1 MLNLQHGKG
10 RLRCFSQ
17 RNVFMI
23 RIKKLDIFIAK
34 QFGLLFVGT
43 FFICQFVLMMQF
55 LWRYI
60 DDLIGKGL
68 SMEIMAQFF
77 WYMGLMLVPQALPLA
92 ILLSS
97 LITFGNLGESS
108 ELTAIKA
115 AGISL
120 MQSFRSLIVIS
131 IVISGISFVF
141 QNNIGPEANN
151 KLAQLLISMK
161 QKSPELEIPEGVFYD
176 GIPNSNLYVQHK
188 DLETGK
194 LYGIM
199 IYRMTGSYEDQA
211 IILADSGMLQS
222 TADRKHLLL
231 SLWSGEWFENM
242 QSQEFTNTAAVPY
255 RRETFVDKKIL
266 IPFDDGFNLT
276 DASLLSGSAKSKSMG
291 AIWHSLDSLNHYYDS
306 VGNVNFKELSYLYN
320 PVKVKTSRD
329 SLRLETK
336 RASLKQTFDVETD
349 YSKLSSAQKQQVV
362 SSAIAN
368 IQRDISELD
377 YRSMLTVDGD
387 VAIRFHWIEAY
398 NKITL
403 ALSCLLFFFI
413 GAPLGAI
420 IRKGGLG
427 IPIIVSVLVFITYYI
442 LDNSGY
448 RMARE
453 GIWAIWFGKT
463 LAMMVLTP
471 IAVFV
476 TYKANNDSVV
486 FNMDAYRVFFTK
498 LLGLRL
504 KRHLALKEVVIYPPH
519 YDESKEKLRYLDG
532 LFDDY
537 LKRKKLLRLPNPIKV
552 FFKYQDDHEIERLS
566 EQLEEV
572 VQDLANTRS
581 SRIIAYLNQLPI
593 LSAKAHTRP
602 FDRKRY
608 NVLAAICFPLGIILY
623 IRMWRFRLRLAN
635 DIKKLIITNKLIV
648 DEIDNIQQK

>member
-1 MLNLQHGKG
+1 M
-10 RLRCFSQ
+10 F
-17 RNVFMI
+17 
-23 RIKKLDIFIAK
+23 RIKKLDIFIVK
-34 QFGLLFVGT
+34 QFGMLFIGT

-68 SMEIMAQFF
+68 TMDVLAQFF

-97 LITFGNLGESS
+97 LITYGNLGESS

-120 MQSFRSLIVIS
+120 MQSFRGLIVIT
-131 IVISGISFVF
+131 IMIAFASFYF
-141 QNNIGPEANN
+141 QNNIGPTANL
-151 KLAQLLISMK
+151 KLAQLILSMRD
-161 QKSPELEIPEGVFYD
+161 KSPETQIPVGVFYD
-176 GIPNSNLYVQHK
+176 GIPNSNIYVQKK
-188 DLETGK
+188 DNETGK

-519 YDESKEKLRYLDG
+519 YEESKEKLRYLDG

-635 DIKKLIITNKLIV
+635 DIKKLIVTNKLIV
-648 DEIDNIQQK
+648 DEIDNI

>member
-1 MLNLQHGKG
+1 M
-10 RLRCFSQ
+10 F
-17 RNVFMI
+17 
-23 RIKKLDIFIAK
+23 RIKNLDRFIVK
-34 QFGLLFVGT
+34 QFGMLFIGT

-68 SMEIMAQFF
+68 TMDVLAQFF

-97 LITFGNLGESS
+97 LITYGNLGESS

-120 MQSFRSLIVIS
+120 MQSFRGLIVIT
-131 IVISGISFVF
+131 IMIAFASFYF
-141 QNNIGPEANN
+141 QNNIGPTANL
-151 KLAQLLISMK
+151 KLAQLILSMRD
-161 QKSPELEIPEGVFYD
+161 KSPETQIPVGVFYD
-176 GIPNSNLYVQHK
+176 GIPNSNIYVQKK
-188 DLETGK
+188 DNETGK

-255 RRETFVDKKIL
+255 RRETFVDKKII

-349 YSKLSSAQKQQVV
+349 YNKLSSAQKQQAV

-635 DIKKLIITNKLIV
+635 DIKKLIVTNKLIV
-648 DEIDNIQQK
+648 DELDNIQQK

>member
-1 MLNLQHGKG
+1 M
-10 RLRCFSQ
+10 F
-17 RNVFMI
+17 
-23 RIKKLDIFIAK
+23 RIKKLDIFIVK
-34 QFGLLFVGT
+34 QFGMLFIGT

-55 LWRYI
+55 LWTYI

-68 SMEIMAQFF
+68 TMDVLAQFF

-97 LITFGNLGESS
+97 LIAYGNLGESS

-120 MQSFRSLIVIS
+120 MQSFRGLIVIT
-131 IVISGISFVF
+131 IIITFASFYF
-141 QNNIGPEANN
+141 QNNIGPAANL
-151 KLAQLLISMK
+151 KLAQLVLSMRE
-161 QKSPELEIPEGVFYD
+161 KSPETQIPVGVFYD
-176 GIPNSNLYVQHK
+176 GIPNSNIYVQKK
-188 DLETGK
+188 DNETGK

-222 TADRKHLLL
+222 TADGKHLLL

-276 DASLLSGSAKSKSMG
+276 DASLLSGSAKNKSMG

-442 LDNSGY
+442 LNNSGY

-476 TYKANNDSVV
+476 TYKANNDSVI

-532 LFDDY
+532 LFDEY

-635 DIKKLIITNKLIV
+635 DIKKLIVTNKLIV

>member
-1 MLNLQHGKG
+1 M
-10 RLRCFSQ
+10 F
-17 RNVFMI
+17 
-23 RIKKLDIFIAK
+23 RIKKLDIFIVK
-34 QFGLLFVGT
+34 QFGMLFIGT

-55 LWRYI
+55 LWTYI

-68 SMEIMAQFF
+68 TMDVLAQFF

-97 LITFGNLGESS
+97 LIAYGNLGESS

-120 MQSFRSLIVIS
+120 MQSFRGLIVIT
-131 IVISGISFVF
+131 IIITFASFYF
-141 QNNIGPEANN
+141 QNNIGPAANL
-151 KLAQLLISMK
+151 KLAQLVLSMRE
-161 QKSPELEIPEGVFYD
+161 KSPETQIPVGVFYD
-176 GIPNSNLYVQHK
+176 GIPNSNIYVQKK
-188 DLETGK
+188 DNETGK

-222 TADRKHLLL
+222 TADGKHLLL

-276 DASLLSGSAKSKSMG
+276 DASLLSGSAKNKSMG

-336 RASLKQTFDVETD
+336 RTSLKQTFDVETD
-349 YSKLSSAQKQQVV
+349 YSKLSSAQKQQAV

-442 LDNSGY
+442 LNNSGY

-476 TYKANNDSVV
+476 TYKANNDSVI

-519 YDESKEKLRYLDG
+519 YEESKEKLRYLDG
-532 LFDDY
+532 LFDEY

-635 DIKKLIITNKLIV
+635 DIKKLIVTNKLIV

>member
-1 MLNLQHGKG
+1 M
-10 RLRCFSQ
+10 F
-17 RNVFMI
+17 
-23 RIKKLDIFIAK
+23 RIKKLDIFIVK
-34 QFGLLFVGT
+34 QFGMLFIGT

-68 SMEIMAQFF
+68 TMDVLAQFF

-97 LITFGNLGESS
+97 LITYGNLGESS

-120 MQSFRSLIVIS
+120 MQSFRGLIVIT
-131 IVISGISFVF
+131 IMIAFASFYF
-141 QNNIGPEANN
+141 QNNIGPTANL
-151 KLAQLLISMK
+151 KLAQLILSMRD
-161 QKSPELEIPEGVFYD
+161 KSPETQIPVGVFYD
-176 GIPNSNLYVQHK
+176 GIPNSNIYVQKK
-188 DLETGK
+188 DNETGK

-255 RRETFVDKKIL
+255 RRETFVDKKII

-349 YSKLSSAQKQQVV
+349 YNKLSSAQKHQAV

-519 YDESKEKLRYLDG
+519 YEESKEKLRYLDG
-532 LFDDY
+532 LFGDY

-608 NVLAAICFPLGIILY
+608 NVLAAICFPLGVILY

-635 DIKKLIITNKLIV
+635 DIKKLIVTNKLIV

>member
-1 MLNLQHGKG
+1 M
-10 RLRCFSQ
+10 F
-17 RNVFMI
+17 
-23 RIKKLDIFIAK
+23 RIKKLDIFIVK
-34 QFGLLFVGT
+34 QFGMLFIGT

-55 LWRYI
+55 LWTYI

-68 SMEIMAQFF
+68 TMDVLAQFF

-97 LITFGNLGESS
+97 LIAYGNLGESS

-120 MQSFRSLIVIS
+120 MQSFRGLIVIT
-131 IVISGISFVF
+131 IIITFASFYF
-141 QNNIGPEANN
+141 QNNIGPASNL
-151 KLAQLLISMK
+151 KLAQLVLSMRE
-161 QKSPELEIPEGVFYD
+161 KSPETQIPVGVFYD
-176 GIPNSNLYVQHK
+176 GIPNSNIYVQKK
-188 DLETGK
+188 DNETGK

-222 TADRKHLLL
+222 TADGKHLLL

-276 DASLLSGSAKSKSMG
+276 DASLLSGSAKNKSMG

-349 YSKLSSAQKQQVV
+349 YNKLSSAQKQQAV

-442 LDNSGY
+442 LNNSGY

-476 TYKANNDSVV
+476 TYKANNDSVI

-519 YDESKEKLRYLDG
+519 YEESKEKLRYLDG

-537 LKRKKLLRLPNPIKV
+537 LKRKKLLRLPNPVKV

-635 DIKKLIITNKLIV
+635 DIKKLIVTNKLIV

>member
-1 MLNLQHGKG
+1 M
-10 RLRCFSQ
+10 F
-17 RNVFMI
+17 
-23 RIKKLDIFIAK
+23 RIKKLDIFIVK
-34 QFGLLFVGT
+34 QFGMLFIGT

-68 SMEIMAQFF
+68 TMDVLAQFF

-97 LITFGNLGESS
+97 LITYGNLGESS

-120 MQSFRSLIVIS
+120 MQSFRGLIVITVM
-131 IVISGISFVF
+131 IVFASFYF
-141 QNNIGPEANN
+141 QNNIGPTANL
-151 KLAQLLISMK
+151 KLAQLILSMRD
-161 QKSPELEIPEGVFYD
+161 KSPETQIPVGVFYD
-176 GIPNSNLYVQHK
+176 GIPNSNIYVQKK
-188 DLETGK
+188 DNETGK

-255 RRETFVDKKIL
+255 RRETFVDKKII

-349 YSKLSSAQKQQVV
+349 YNKLSSAQKQQAV

-519 YDESKEKLRYLDG
+519 YEESKEKLRYLDG

-635 DIKKLIITNKLIV
+635 DIKKLIVTNKLIV

>member
-1 MLNLQHGKG
+1 M
-10 RLRCFSQ
+10 F
-17 RNVFMI
+17 
-23 RIKKLDIFIAK
+23 RIKKLDIFIVK
-34 QFGLLFVGT
+34 QFGMLFIGT

-68 SMEIMAQFF
+68 TMDVLAQFF

-97 LITFGNLGESS
+97 LITYGNLGESS

-120 MQSFRSLIVIS
+120 MQSFRGLIVIT
-131 IVISGISFVF
+131 IMIAFASFYF
-141 QNNIGPEANN
+141 QNNIGPTANL
-151 KLAQLLISMK
+151 KLAQLILSMRD
-161 QKSPELEIPEGVFYD
+161 KSPETQIPVGVFYD
-176 GIPNSNLYVQHK
+176 GIPNSNIYVQKK
-188 DLETGK
+188 DNETGK

-255 RRETFVDKKIL
+255 RRETFVDKKII

-349 YSKLSSAQKQQVV
+349 YSKLSSAQKQQAV

-572 VQDLANTRS
+572 VQDLSNTRS

-635 DIKKLIITNKLIV
+635 DIKKLIVTNKLIV

>member
-1 MLNLQHGKG
+1 M
-10 RLRCFSQ
+10 F
-17 RNVFMI
+17 
-23 RIKKLDIFIAK
+23 RIKKLDIFIVK
-34 QFGLLFVGT
+34 QFGMLFIGT

-55 LWRYI
+55 LWTYI

-68 SMEIMAQFF
+68 TMDVLAQFF

-97 LITFGNLGESS
+97 LIAYGNLGESS

-120 MQSFRSLIVIS
+120 MQSFRGLIAIT
-131 IVISGISFVF
+131 IIITFASFYF
-141 QNNIGPEANN
+141 QNNIGPAANL
-151 KLAQLLISMK
+151 KLAQLVLSMRE
-161 QKSPELEIPEGVFYD
+161 KSPETQIPVGVFYD
-176 GIPNSNLYVQHK
+176 GIPNSNIYVQKK
-188 DLETGK
+188 DNETGK

-222 TADRKHLLL
+222 TADGKHLLL

-276 DASLLSGSAKSKSMG
+276 DASLLSGSAKNKSMG

-349 YSKLSSAQKQQVV
+349 YNKLSSAQKQQAV

-442 LDNSGY
+442 LNNSGY

-476 TYKANNDSVV
+476 TYKANNDSVI

-532 LFDDY
+532 LFDEY
-537 LKRKKLLRLPNPIKV
+537 LKRKKLLRLPNPVKV

-635 DIKKLIITNKLIV
+635 DIKKLIVTNKLIV
-648 DEIDNIQQK
+648 DEIDNIQ

>member
-1 MLNLQHGKG
+1 M
-10 RLRCFSQ
+10 F
-17 RNVFMI
+17 
-23 RIKKLDIFIAK
+23 RIKKLDIFIVK
-34 QFGLLFVGT
+34 QFGMLFIGT

-68 SMEIMAQFF
+68 TMDVLAQFF

-97 LITFGNLGESS
+97 LIAYGNLGESS

-120 MQSFRSLIVIS
+120 MQSFRGLIVIT
-131 IVISGISFVF
+131 IMIAFASFYF
-141 QNNIGPEANN
+141 QNNIGPTANL
-151 KLAQLLISMK
+151 KLAQLILSMRD
-161 QKSPELEIPEGVFYD
+161 KSPETQIPVGVFYD
-176 GIPNSNLYVQHK
+176 GIPNSNIYVQKK
-188 DLETGK
+188 DNETGK

-255 RRETFVDKKIL
+255 RRETFVDKKII

-306 VGNVNFKELSYLYN
+306 VGDVNFKELSYLYN

-336 RASLKQTFDVETD
+336 RTSLKQTFDVETD
-349 YSKLSSAQKQQVV
+349 YSKLSSAQKQQAV

-519 YDESKEKLRYLDG
+519 YEESKEKLRYLDG

-635 DIKKLIITNKLIV
+635 DIKKLIVTNKLIV

>member
-1 MLNLQHGKG
+1 M
-10 RLRCFSQ
+10 F
-17 RNVFMI
+17 
-23 RIKKLDIFIAK
+23 RIKKLDIFIVK
-34 QFGLLFVGT
+34 QFGMLFIGT

-68 SMEIMAQFF
+68 TMDVLAQFF

-97 LITFGNLGESS
+97 LIAYGNLGESS

-120 MQSFRSLIVIS
+120 MQSFRGLIVIT
-131 IVISGISFVF
+131 IIITFASFYF
-141 QNNIGPEANN
+141 QNNIGPTANL
-151 KLAQLLISMK
+151 KLAQLILSMRD
-161 QKSPELEIPEGVFYD
+161 KSPETQIPVGVFYD
-176 GIPNSNLYVQHK
+176 GIPNSNIYVQKK
-188 DLETGK
+188 DNETGK

-222 TADRKHLLL
+222 TADGKHLLL

-276 DASLLSGSAKSKSMG
+276 DASLLSGSAKNKSMG

-336 RASLKQTFDVETD
+336 RASLKQTFDVEID
-349 YSKLSSAQKQQVV
+349 YNKLSSAQKQQAV

-442 LDNSGY
+442 LNNSGY

-476 TYKANNDSVV
+476 TYKANNDSVI

-635 DIKKLIITNKLIV
+635 DIKKLIVTNKLIV

>member
-1 MLNLQHGKG
+1 M
-10 RLRCFSQ
+10 F
-17 RNVFMI
+17 
-23 RIKKLDIFIAK
+23 RIKKLDIFIVK
-34 QFGLLFVGT
+34 QFGMLFIGT

-68 SMEIMAQFF
+68 TMDVLAQFF

-97 LITFGNLGESS
+97 LITYGNLGESS

-120 MQSFRSLIVIS
+120 MQSFRGLIVIT
-131 IVISGISFVF
+131 IMIAFASFYF
-141 QNNIGPEANN
+141 QNNIGPTANL
-151 KLAQLLISMK
+151 KLAQLILSMRD
-161 QKSPELEIPEGVFYD
+161 KSPETQIPVGVFYD
-176 GIPNSNLYVQHK
+176 GIPNSNIYVQKK
-188 DLETGK
+188 DNETGK

-255 RRETFVDKKIL
+255 RRETFVDKKII

-349 YSKLSSAQKQQVV
+349 YNKLSSAQKQQAV

-519 YDESKEKLRYLDG
+519 YEESKEKLRYLDG

-572 VQDLANTRS
+572 VQDLTNTRS

-635 DIKKLIITNKLIV
+635 DIKKLIVTNKLIV

>member
-1 MLNLQHGKG
+1 M
-10 RLRCFSQ
+10 F
-17 RNVFMI
+17 
-23 RIKKLDIFIAK
+23 RIKKLDIFIVK
-34 QFGLLFVGT
+34 QFGMLFIGT

-68 SMEIMAQFF
+68 TMDVLAQFF

-97 LITFGNLGESS
+97 LITYGNLGESS

-120 MQSFRSLIVIS
+120 MQSFRGLIVIT
-131 IVISGISFVF
+131 IMIAFASFYF
-141 QNNIGPEANN
+141 QNNIGPTANL
-151 KLAQLLISMK
+151 KLAQLILSMRD
-161 QKSPELEIPEGVFYD
+161 KSPETQIPVGVFYD
-176 GIPNSNLYVQHK
+176 GIPNSNIYVQK
-188 DLETGK
+188 KENETGK

-255 RRETFVDKKIL
+255 RRETFVDKKII

-349 YSKLSSAQKQQVV
+349 YSKLSSAQKQQAV

-519 YDESKEKLRYLDG
+519 YEESKEKLRYLDG

-635 DIKKLIITNKLIV
+635 DIKKLIVTNKLIV

>member
-1 MLNLQHGKG
+1 M
-10 RLRCFSQ
+10 F
-17 RNVFMI
+17 
-23 RIKKLDIFIAK
+23 RIKKLDIFIVK
-34 QFGLLFVGT
+34 QFGMLFIGT

-68 SMEIMAQFF
+68 TMDVLAQFF

-97 LITFGNLGESS
+97 LITYGNLGESS

-120 MQSFRSLIVIS
+120 MQSFRGLIVIT
-131 IVISGISFVF
+131 IMIAFASFYF
-141 QNNIGPEANN
+141 QNNIGPTANL
-151 KLAQLLISMK
+151 KLAQLILSMRD
-161 QKSPELEIPEGVFYD
+161 KSPETQIPVGVFYD
-176 GIPNSNLYVQHK
+176 GIPNSNIYVQKK
-188 DLETGK
+188 DNETGK

-255 RRETFVDKKIL
+255 RRETFVDKKII

-349 YSKLSSAQKQQVV
+349 YSKLSSAQKQQAV

-519 YDESKEKLRYLDG
+519 YEESKEKLRYLDG
-532 LFDDY
+532 LFGDY
-537 LKRKKLLRLPNPIKV
+537 LKRKKLLRLPNPVKV

-635 DIKKLIITNKLIV
+635 DIKKLIVTNKLIV

>member
-1 MLNLQHGKG
+1 M
-10 RLRCFSQ
+10 F
-17 RNVFMI
+17 
-23 RIKKLDIFIAK
+23 RIKKLDIFIVK
-34 QFGLLFVGT
+34 QFGMLFIGT

-55 LWRYI
+55 LWTYI

-68 SMEIMAQFF
+68 TMDVLAQFF

-97 LITFGNLGESS
+97 LIAYGNLGESS

-120 MQSFRSLIVIS
+120 MQSFRGLIVIT
-131 IVISGISFVF
+131 IIITFASFYF
-141 QNNIGPEANN
+141 QNNIGPASNL
-151 KLAQLLISMK
+151 KLAQLVLSMRE
-161 QKSPELEIPEGVFYD
+161 KSPETQIPVGVFYD
-176 GIPNSNLYVQHK
+176 GIPNSNIYVQKK
-188 DLETGK
+188 DNETGK

-222 TADRKHLLL
+222 TADGKHLLL

-276 DASLLSGSAKSKSMG
+276 DASLLSGSAKNKSMG

-349 YSKLSSAQKQQVV
+349 YNKLSSAQKQQAV

-442 LDNSGY
+442 LNNSGY
-448 RMARE
+448 RMSRE

-476 TYKANNDSVV
+476 TYKANNDSVI

-519 YDESKEKLRYLDG
+519 YEESKEKLRYLDG

-572 VQDLANTRS
+572 VQDLSNTRS

-635 DIKKLIITNKLIV
+635 DIKKLIVTNKLIV

>member
-1 MLNLQHGKG
+1 M
-10 RLRCFSQ
+10 F
-17 RNVFMI
+17 
-23 RIKKLDIFIAK
+23 RIKKLDIFIVK
-34 QFGLLFVGT
+34 QFGMLFIGT

-68 SMEIMAQFF
+68 TMDVLAQFF

-97 LITFGNLGESS
+97 LITYGNLGESS

-120 MQSFRSLIVIS
+120 MQSFRGLIVIT
-131 IVISGISFVF
+131 IMIAFASFYF
-141 QNNIGPEANN
+141 QNNIGPTANL
-151 KLAQLLISMK
+151 KLAQLILSMRD
-161 QKSPELEIPEGVFYD
+161 KSPETQIPVGVFYD
-176 GIPNSNLYVQHK
+176 GIPNSNIYVQK
-188 DLETGK
+188 KENETGK

-255 RRETFVDKKIL
+255 RRETFVDKKII

-349 YSKLSSAQKQQVV
+349 YNKLSSAQKQQAV

-519 YDESKEKLRYLDG
+519 YEESKEKIRYLDG

-635 DIKKLIITNKLIV
+635 DIKKLIVTNKLIV

>member
-1 MLNLQHGKG
+1 M
-10 RLRCFSQ
+10 F
-17 RNVFMI
+17 
-23 RIKKLDIFIAK
+23 RIKKLDIFIVK
-34 QFGLLFVGT
+34 QFGMLFIGT

-68 SMEIMAQFF
+68 TMDVLAQFF

-97 LITFGNLGESS
+97 LITYGNLGESS

-120 MQSFRSLIVIS
+120 MQSFRGLIVIT
-131 IVISGISFVF
+131 IMIAFASFYF
-141 QNNIGPEANN
+141 QNNIGPTANL
-151 KLAQLLISMK
+151 KLAQLILSMRD
-161 QKSPELEIPEGVFYD
+161 KSPETQIPVGVFYD
-176 GIPNSNLYVQHK
+176 GIPNSNIYVQKK
-188 DLETGK
+188 DNETGK

-255 RRETFVDKKIL
+255 RRETFVDKKIV

-349 YSKLSSAQKQQVV
+349 YNKLSSAQKQQAV

-519 YDESKEKLRYLDG
+519 YEESKEKLRYLDG

-635 DIKKLIITNKLIV
+635 DIKKLIVTNKLIV

>member
-1 MLNLQHGKG
+1 M
-10 RLRCFSQ
+10 F
-17 RNVFMI
+17 
-23 RIKKLDIFIAK
+23 RIKKLDIFIVK
-34 QFGLLFVGT
+34 QFGMLFIGT

-68 SMEIMAQFF
+68 TMDVLAQFF

-97 LITFGNLGESS
+97 LITYGNLGESS

-120 MQSFRSLIVIS
+120 MQSFRGLIVIT
-131 IVISGISFVF
+131 IMIAFASFYF
-141 QNNIGPEANN
+141 QNNIGPTANL
-151 KLAQLLISMK
+151 KLAQLILSMRD
-161 QKSPELEIPEGVFYD
+161 KSPETQIPVGVFYD
-176 GIPNSNLYVQHK
+176 GIPNSNIYVQKK
-188 DLETGK
+188 DNETGK

-255 RRETFVDKKIL
+255 RRETFVDKKIV

-276 DASLLSGSAKSKSMG
+276 DASLLSGSAKSKRMG

-519 YDESKEKLRYLDG
+519 YDESKEKLRHLDG

-537 LKRKKLLRLPNPIKV
+537 LKRKKLLRLPNPVKV

-635 DIKKLIITNKLIV
+635 DIKKLIVTNKLIV

>member
-1 MLNLQHGKG
+1 M
-10 RLRCFSQ
+10 F
-17 RNVFMI
+17 
-23 RIKKLDIFIAK
+23 RIKKLDIFIVK
-34 QFGLLFVGT
+34 QFGMLFIGT

-68 SMEIMAQFF
+68 TMDVLAQFF

-97 LITFGNLGESS
+97 LITYGDLGESS

-120 MQSFRSLIVIS
+120 MQSFRGLIVIT
-131 IVISGISFVF
+131 IMIAFASFYF
-141 QNNIGPEANN
+141 QNNIGPTANL
-151 KLAQLLISMK
+151 KLAQLILSMRD
-161 QKSPELEIPEGVFYD
+161 KSPETQIPVGVFYD
-176 GIPNSNLYVQHK
+176 GIPNSNIYVQKK
-188 DLETGK
+188 DNETGK

-255 RRETFVDKKIL
+255 RRETFVDKKII

-349 YSKLSSAQKQQVV
+349 YSKLSSAQKQQAV

-519 YDESKEKLRYLDG
+519 YEESKEKLRYLDG

-572 VQDLANTRS
+572 VQDLSNTRS

-635 DIKKLIITNKLIV
+635 DIKKLIVTNKLIV

>member
-1 MLNLQHGKG
+1 M
-10 RLRCFSQ
+10 F
-17 RNVFMI
+17 
-23 RIKKLDIFIAK
+23 RIKKLDIFIVK
-34 QFGLLFVGT
+34 QFGMLFIGT

-68 SMEIMAQFF
+68 TMDVLAQFF

-97 LITFGNLGESS
+97 LITYGNLGESS

-120 MQSFRSLIVIS
+120 MQSFRGLIVIT
-131 IVISGISFVF
+131 IMIAFASFYF
-141 QNNIGPEANN
+141 QNNIGPTANL
-151 KLAQLLISMK
+151 KLAQLILSMRD
-161 QKSPELEIPEGVFYD
+161 KSPETQIPVGVFYD
-176 GIPNSNLYVQHK
+176 GIPNSNIYVQKK
-188 DLETGK
+188 DNETGT

-255 RRETFVDKKIL
+255 RRETFVDKKII

-349 YSKLSSAQKQQVV
+349 YSKLSSAQKQQAV

-519 YDESKEKLRYLDG
+519 YEESKEKLRYLDG

-635 DIKKLIITNKLIV
+635 DIKKLIVTNKLIV

>member
-1 MLNLQHGKG
+1 M
-10 RLRCFSQ
+10 F
-17 RNVFMI
+17 
-23 RIKKLDIFIAK
+23 RIKKLDIFIVK
-34 QFGLLFVGT
+34 QFGMLFIGT

-68 SMEIMAQFF
+68 TMDVLAQFF

-97 LITFGNLGESS
+97 LITYGNLGESS

-120 MQSFRSLIVIS
+120 MQSFRGLIVIT
-131 IVISGISFVF
+131 IMIAFASFYF
-141 QNNIGPEANN
+141 QNNIGPTANL
-151 KLAQLLISMK
+151 KLAQLILSMRD
-161 QKSPELEIPEGVFYD
+161 KSPETQIPVGVFYD
-176 GIPNSNLYVQHK
+176 GIPNSNIYVQKK
-188 DLETGK
+188 DNETGK

-349 YSKLSSAQKQQVV
+349 YNKLSSAQKQQVV

-572 VQDLANTRS
+572 VQDLSNTRS

-635 DIKKLIITNKLIV
+635 DIKKLIVTNKLIV

>member
-1 MLNLQHGKG
+1 M
-10 RLRCFSQ
+10 F
-17 RNVFMI
+17 
-23 RIKKLDIFIAK
+23 RIKKLDIFIVK
-34 QFGLLFVGT
+34 QFGMLFIGT

-68 SMEIMAQFF
+68 TMDVLAQFF

-97 LITFGNLGESS
+97 LIAYGNLGESS

-120 MQSFRSLIVIS
+120 MQSFRGLIVIT
-131 IVISGISFVF
+131 IMIAFASFYF
-141 QNNIGPEANN
+141 QNNIGPTANL
-151 KLAQLLISMK
+151 KLAQLILSMRD
-161 QKSPELEIPEGVFYD
+161 KSPETQIPVGVFYD
-176 GIPNSNLYVQHK
+176 GIPNSNIYVQKK
-188 DLETGK
+188 DNETGK

-336 RASLKQTFDVETD
+336 RTSLKQTFDVETD

-532 LFDDY
+532 LFDEY

-635 DIKKLIITNKLIV
+635 DIKKLIVTNKLIV

>member
-1 MLNLQHGKG
+1 M
-10 RLRCFSQ
+10 F
-17 RNVFMI
+17 
-23 RIKKLDIFIAK
+23 RIKKLDIFIVK
-34 QFGLLFVGT
+34 QFGMLFIGT

-68 SMEIMAQFF
+68 TMDVLAQFF

-97 LITFGNLGESS
+97 LITYGNLGESS

-120 MQSFRSLIVIS
+120 MQSFRGLIVIT
-131 IVISGISFVF
+131 IMIAFASFYF
-141 QNNIGPEANN
+141 QNNIGPTANL
-151 KLAQLLISMK
+151 KLAQLILSMRD
-161 QKSPELEIPEGVFYD
+161 KSPETQIPVGVFYD
-176 GIPNSNLYVQHK
+176 GIPNSNIYVQKK
-188 DLETGK
+188 DNETGK

-255 RRETFVDKKIL
+255 RRETFVDKKII

-349 YSKLSSAQKQQVV
+349 YSKLSSAQKQQAV

-463 LAMMVLTP
+463 LAMVVLTP

-519 YDESKEKLRYLDG
+519 YEESKEKLRYLDG

-635 DIKKLIITNKLIV
+635 DIKKLIVTNKLIV

>member
-1 MLNLQHGKG
+1 M
-10 RLRCFSQ
+10 F
-17 RNVFMI
+17 
-23 RIKKLDIFIAK
+23 RIKKLDIFIVK
-34 QFGLLFVGT
+34 QFGMLFIGT

-68 SMEIMAQFF
+68 TMDVLAQFF

-97 LITFGNLGESS
+97 LITYGNLGESS

-120 MQSFRSLIVIS
+120 MQSFRGLIVIT
-131 IVISGISFVF
+131 IMIAFASFYF
-141 QNNIGPEANN
+141 QNNIGPTANL
-151 KLAQLLISMK
+151 KLAQLILSMRD
-161 QKSPELEIPEGVFYD
+161 KSPETQIPVGVFYD
-176 GIPNSNLYVQHK
+176 GIPNSNIYVQKK
-188 DLETGK
+188 DNETGK

-199 IYRMTGSYEDQA
+199 IYRMTGSYEDKA

-255 RRETFVDKKIL
+255 RRETFVDKKII

-349 YSKLSSAQKQQVV
+349 YSKLSSAQKQQAV

-519 YDESKEKLRYLDG
+519 YEESKEKLRYLDG

-572 VQDLANTRS
+572 VQDLSNTRS

-635 DIKKLIITNKLIV
+635 DIKKLIVTNKLIV

>member
-1 MLNLQHGKG
+1 M
-10 RLRCFSQ
+10 F
-17 RNVFMI
+17 
-23 RIKKLDIFIAK
+23 RIKKLDIFIVK
-34 QFGLLFVGT
+34 QFGMLFIGT

-68 SMEIMAQFF
+68 TMDVLAQFF

-97 LITFGNLGESS
+97 LITYGNLGESS

-120 MQSFRSLIVIS
+120 MQSFRGLIVIT
-131 IVISGISFVF
+131 IMIAFASFYF
-141 QNNIGPEANN
+141 QNNIGPTANL
-151 KLAQLLISMK
+151 KLAQLILSMRD
-161 QKSPELEIPEGVFYD
+161 KSPETQIPVGVFYD
-176 GIPNSNLYVQHK
+176 GIPNSNIYVQKK
-188 DLETGK
+188 DNETGK

-255 RRETFVDKKIL
+255 RRETFVDKKIV

-349 YSKLSSAQKQQVV
+349 YSKLSSAQKQQAV

-519 YDESKEKLRYLDG
+519 YEESKEKLRYLDG

-635 DIKKLIITNKLIV
+635 DIKKLIVTNKLIV

>member
-1 MLNLQHGKG
+1 M
-10 RLRCFSQ
+10 F
-17 RNVFMI
+17 
-23 RIKKLDIFIAK
+23 RIKKLDIFIVK
-34 QFGLLFVGT
+34 QFGMLFIGT

-68 SMEIMAQFF
+68 TMDVLAQFF

-97 LITFGNLGESS
+97 LITYGNLGESS

-120 MQSFRSLIVIS
+120 MQSFRGLIVIT
-131 IVISGISFVF
+131 IMIAFASFYF
-141 QNNIGPEANN
+141 QNNIGPTANL
-151 KLAQLLISMK
+151 KLAQLILSMRD
-161 QKSPELEIPEGVFYD
+161 KSPETQIPVGVFYD
-176 GIPNSNLYVQHK
+176 GIPNSNIYVQKK
-188 DLETGK
+188 DNETGK

-255 RRETFVDKKIL
+255 RRETFVDKKII

-519 YDESKEKLRYLDG
+519 YEESKEKLRYLDG

-635 DIKKLIITNKLIV
+635 DIKKLIVTNKLIV
-648 DEIDNIQQK
+648 DEIDNIQ

>member
-1 MLNLQHGKG
+1 M
-10 RLRCFSQ
+10 F
-17 RNVFMI
+17 
-23 RIKKLDIFIAK
+23 RIKKLDIFIVK
-34 QFGLLFVGT
+34 QFGMLFIGT

-68 SMEIMAQFF
+68 TMDVLAQFF

-97 LITFGNLGESS
+97 LIAYGNLGESS

-120 MQSFRSLIVIS
+120 MQSFRGLIVIT
-131 IVISGISFVF
+131 IIITFASFYF
-141 QNNIGPEANN
+141 QNNIGPASNL
-151 KLAQLLISMK
+151 KLAQLVLSMRE
-161 QKSPELEIPEGVFYD
+161 KSPETQIPVGVFYD
-176 GIPNSNLYVQHK
+176 GIPNSNIYVQKK
-188 DLETGK
+188 DNETGK

-222 TADRKHLLL
+222 TADGKHLLL

-537 LKRKKLLRLPNPIKV
+537 LKRKKLLRLPNPVKV

-635 DIKKLIITNKLIV
+635 DIKN
-648 DEIDNIQQK
+648 

>member
-1 MLNLQHGKG
+1 M
-10 RLRCFSQ
+10 F
-17 RNVFMI
+17 
-23 RIKKLDIFIAK
+23 RIKKLDIFIVK
-34 QFGLLFVGT
+34 QFGMLFIGT

-55 LWRYI
+55 LWTYI

-68 SMEIMAQFF
+68 TMDVLAQFF

-97 LITFGNLGESS
+97 LIAYGNLGESS

-120 MQSFRSLIVIS
+120 MQSFRGLIVIT
-131 IVISGISFVF
+131 IIITFASFYF
-141 QNNIGPEANN
+141 QNNIGPAANL
-151 KLAQLLISMK
+151 KLAQLVLSMRE
-161 QKSPELEIPEGVFYD
+161 KSPETQIPVGVFYD
-176 GIPNSNLYVQHK
+176 GIPNSNIYVQKK
-188 DLETGK
+188 DNETGK

-222 TADRKHLLL
+222 TADGKHLLL

-276 DASLLSGSAKSKSMG
+276 DASLLSGSAKNKSMG

-349 YSKLSSAQKQQVV
+349 YNKLSSAQKQQAV

-476 TYKANNDSVV
+476 TYKANNDSVI

-519 YDESKEKLRYLDG
+519 YEESKEKLRYLDG
-532 LFDDY
+532 LFDEY

-635 DIKKLIITNKLIV
+635 DIKKLIVTNKLIV

>member
-1 MLNLQHGKG
+1 M
-10 RLRCFSQ
+10 F
-17 RNVFMI
+17 
-23 RIKKLDIFIAK
+23 RIKKLDIFIVK
-34 QFGLLFVGT
+34 QFGMLFIGT

-68 SMEIMAQFF
+68 TMDVLAQFF

-97 LITFGNLGESS
+97 LITYGNLGESS

-120 MQSFRSLIVIS
+120 MQSFRGLIVIT
-131 IVISGISFVF
+131 IMIAFASFYF
-141 QNNIGPEANN
+141 QNNIGPTANL
-151 KLAQLLISMK
+151 KLAQLILSMRD
-161 QKSPELEIPEGVFYD
+161 KSPETQIPVGVFYD
-176 GIPNSNLYVQHK
+176 GIPNSNIYVQKK
-188 DLETGK
+188 DNETGK

-349 YSKLSSAQKQQVV
+349 YNKLSSAQKQQAV

-519 YDESKEKLRYLDG
+519 YEESKEKLRYLDG
-532 LFDDY
+532 LFGDY

-608 NVLAAICFPLGIILY
+608 NVLAAICFPLGVILY

-635 DIKKLIITNKLIV
+635 DIKKLIVTNKLIV

>member
-1 MLNLQHGKG
+1 M
-10 RLRCFSQ
+10 F
-17 RNVFMI
+17 
-23 RIKKLDIFIAK
+23 RIKKLDIFIVK
-34 QFGLLFVGT
+34 QFGMLFIGT

-68 SMEIMAQFF
+68 TMDVLAQFF

-97 LITFGNLGESS
+97 LITYGNLGESS

-120 MQSFRSLIVIS
+120 MQSFRGLIVIT
-131 IVISGISFVF
+131 IMIAFASFYF
-141 QNNIGPEANN
+141 QNNIGPTANL
-151 KLAQLLISMK
+151 KLAQQILSMRD
-161 QKSPELEIPEGVFYD
+161 KSPETQIPVGVFYD
-176 GIPNSNLYVQHK
+176 GIPNSNIYVQKK
-188 DLETGK
+188 DNETGK

-255 RRETFVDKKIL
+255 RRETFVDKKII

-349 YSKLSSAQKQQVV
+349 YSKLSSAQKQQAV

-519 YDESKEKLRYLDG
+519 YEESKEKLRYLDG

-635 DIKKLIITNKLIV
+635 DIKKLIVTNKLIV

>member
-1 MLNLQHGKG
+1 M
-10 RLRCFSQ
+10 F
-17 RNVFMI
+17 
-23 RIKKLDIFIAK
+23 RIKKLDIFIVK
-34 QFGLLFVGT
+34 QFGMLFIGT

-55 LWRYI
+55 LWTYI

-68 SMEIMAQFF
+68 TMDVLAQFF

-97 LITFGNLGESS
+97 LIAYGNLGESS

-120 MQSFRSLIVIS
+120 MQSFRGLIVIT
-131 IVISGISFVF
+131 IIITFASFYF
-141 QNNIGPEANN
+141 QNNIGPAANL
-151 KLAQLLISMK
+151 KLAQLVLSMRE
-161 QKSPELEIPEGVFYD
+161 KSPETQIPVGVFYD
-176 GIPNSNLYVQHK
+176 GIPNSNIYVQKK
-188 DLETGK
+188 DNETGK

-276 DASLLSGSAKSKSMG
+276 DASLLSGSAKNKSMG

-349 YSKLSSAQKQQVV
+349 YNKLSSAQKQQAV

-442 LDNSGY
+442 LNNSGY

-476 TYKANNDSVV
+476 TCKANNDSVI

-537 LKRKKLLRLPNPIKV
+537 LKRKKLLRLPNPVKV

-635 DIKKLIITNKLIV
+635 DIKKLIVTNKLIV

>member
-1 MLNLQHGKG
+1 M
-10 RLRCFSQ
+10 F
-17 RNVFMI
+17 
-23 RIKKLDIFIAK
+23 RIKKLDIFIVK
-34 QFGLLFVGT
+34 QFGMLFIGT

-68 SMEIMAQFF
+68 TMDVLAQFF

-97 LITFGNLGESS
+97 LITYGNLGESS

-120 MQSFRSLIVIS
+120 MQSFRGLIVIT
-131 IVISGISFVF
+131 IMIAFASFYF
-141 QNNIGPEANN
+141 QNNIGPTANL
-151 KLAQLLISMK
+151 KLAQLILSMRD
-161 QKSPELEIPEGVFYD
+161 KSPETQIPVGVFYD
-176 GIPNSNLYVQHK
+176 GIPNSNIYVQKK
-188 DLETGK
+188 DNETGK

-255 RRETFVDKKIL
+255 RRETFVDKKII

-349 YSKLSSAQKQQVV
+349 YSKLSSAQKQQAV

-453 GIWAIWFGKT
+453 GIWVIWFGKT

-519 YDESKEKLRYLDG
+519 YEESKEKLRYLDG
-532 LFDDY
+532 LFDEY

-635 DIKKLIITNKLIV
+635 DIKKLIVTNKLIV

>member
-1 MLNLQHGKG
+1 M
-10 RLRCFSQ
+10 F
-17 RNVFMI
+17 
-23 RIKKLDIFIAK
+23 RIKKLDIFIVK
-34 QFGLLFVGT
+34 QFGMLFIGT

-68 SMEIMAQFF
+68 TMDVLAQFF

-97 LITFGNLGESS
+97 LIAYGNLGESS

-120 MQSFRSLIVIS
+120 MQSFRGLIVIT
-131 IVISGISFVF
+131 IMIAFASFYF
-141 QNNIGPEANN
+141 QNNIGPTANL
-151 KLAQLLISMK
+151 KLAQLILSMRD
-161 QKSPELEIPEGVFYD
+161 KSPETQIPVGVFYD
-176 GIPNSNLYVQHK
+176 GIPNSNIYVQKK
-188 DLETGK
+188 DNETGK

-255 RRETFVDKKIL
+255 RRETFVDKKII

-349 YSKLSSAQKQQVV
+349 YSKLSSAQKQQAV

-463 LAMMVLTP
+463 LAMVVLTP

-519 YDESKEKLRYLDG
+519 YEESKEKLRYLDG

-572 VQDLANTRS
+572 VQDLSNTRS

-635 DIKKLIITNKLIV
+635 DIKKLIVTNKLIV

>member
-1 MLNLQHGKG
+1 M
-10 RLRCFSQ
+10 F
-17 RNVFMI
+17 
-23 RIKKLDIFIAK
+23 RIKKLDIFIVK
-34 QFGLLFVGT
+34 QFGMLFIGT

-68 SMEIMAQFF
+68 TMDVLAQFF

-97 LITFGNLGESS
+97 LITYGNLGESS

-120 MQSFRSLIVIS
+120 MQSFRGLIVIT
-131 IVISGISFVF
+131 IMIAFASFYF
-141 QNNIGPEANN
+141 QNNIGPTANL
-151 KLAQLLISMK
+151 KLAQLILSMRD
-161 QKSPELEIPEGVFYD
+161 KSPETQIPVGVFYD
-176 GIPNSNLYVQHK
+176 GIPNSNIYVQKK
-188 DLETGK
+188 DNETGK

-255 RRETFVDKKIL
+255 RRETFVDKKII

-572 VQDLANTRS
+572 VQDLSNTRS

-635 DIKKLIITNKLIV
+635 DIKKLIVTNKLIV
-648 DEIDNIQQK
+648 DEIDNIQKK